1 MQNVTRDVIS
11 DLYVLYSSGDATADS
26 RTLVEEFLSRD
37 PELAASLKE
46 SGGTIPI
53 LPAPLPPAHELKTLD
68 RIKRRLLGPIWLLQ
82 LAMIMSGLAFGR
94 IISDTSFDVSPR
106 NFIVTAAIAVC
117 FWIGFF
123 VKLMRGRRD
132 FLVRVR
138 WPGQ

>member
-1 MQNVTRDVIS
+1 MQNVTRDIIS
-11 DLYVLYSSGDATADS
+11 DLYVLYSSGDATPDS
-26 RTLVEEFLSRD
+26 RRLVEEFLSQD
-37 PELAASLKE
+37 PELATSLKE

-68 RIKRRLLGPIWLLQ
+68 RIKRRLSGPIWLLQ

-106 NFIVTAAIAVC
+106 RFIITAAIALS
-117 FWIGFF
+117 FWIAFF
-123 VKLMRGRRD
+123 VKLIRGRRD

-138 WPGQ
+138 

>member
-1 MQNVTRDVIS
+1 MQNVTRDIIS

-26 RTLVEEFLSRD
+26 RRLVEEFLSHD

-53 LPAPLPPAHELKTLD
+53 LPAPLPPGHELKTLN
-68 RIKRRLLGPIWLLQ
+68 RIKRQLSGPIWLLW
-82 LAMIMSGLAFGR
+82 LAMITSGGAFGR

-106 NFIVTAAIAVC
+106 KFIITAAIAMC
-117 FWIGFF
+117 FWIAFF
-123 VKLMRGRRD
+123 VKLIRGRRD

-138 WPGQ
+138 

>member
-1 MQNVTRDVIS
+1 MQNVTRDIIS

-26 RTLVEEFLSRD
+26 RRLVEEFLSHD

-46 SGGTIPI
+46 GGDTIPI
-53 LPAPLPPAHELKTLD
+53 LPAPLPPGNELRTLD
-68 RIKRRLLGPIWLLQ
+68 RIKRRLSGPIWLLQ

-106 NFIVTAAIAVC
+106 KFIITAAIAVC
-117 FWIGFF
+117 FWIAFF
-123 VKLMRGRRD
+123 VKLIRGRRD

-138 WPGQ
+138 

>member
-1 MQNVTRDVIS
+1 MQNITRDIIA

-26 RTLVEEFLSRD
+26 RKLVEEFLGQD
-37 PELAASLKE
+37 PELAASLKK
-46 SGGTIPI
+46 SGGTIPV

-68 RIKRRLLGPIWLLQ
+68 RIKRRLSGPIWLLQ

-106 NFIVTAAIAVC
+106 KFIITAAIAVC
-117 FWIGFF
+117 FWIAFF
-123 VKLMRGRRD
+123 VKLILGRRD

-138 WPGQ
+138 

>member
-1 MQNVTRDVIS
+1 MQNVTRDIIS

-26 RTLVEEFLSRD
+26 RRLVEEFLNKD
-37 PELAASLKE
+37 PDLAASLKE

-68 RIKRRLLGPIWLLQ
+68 RIKRRLSGPLWLLQ

-106 NFIVTAAIAVC
+106 RFIITAVIALCLWVA
-117 FWIGFF
+117 FF
-123 VKLMRGRRD
+123 VKLIRGRRG

-138 WPGQ
+138 RSW

>member
-1 MQNVTRDVIS
+1 MQNITRDIIS

-26 RTLVEEFLSRD
+26 RTLVEEFLSHD

-53 LPAPLPPAHELKTLD
+53 LPTPLPLGHELKTLN
-68 RIKRRLLGPIWLLQ
+68 RIKRQLSGPIWLLW
-82 LAMIMSGLAFGR
+82 LAMITSGGAFGR

-106 NFIVTAAIAVC
+106 KFIITAAIAVC
-117 FWIGFF
+117 FWIAFF
-123 VKLMRGRRD
+123 VKLIRGRRG

-138 WPGQ
+138 